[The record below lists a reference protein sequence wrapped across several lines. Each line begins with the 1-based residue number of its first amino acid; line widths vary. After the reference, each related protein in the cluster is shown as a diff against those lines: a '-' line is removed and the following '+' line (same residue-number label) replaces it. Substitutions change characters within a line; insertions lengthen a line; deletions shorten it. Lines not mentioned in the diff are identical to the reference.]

1 MDTFEVY
8 QVFIRNGLPYFLNYN
23 AYQKIL
29 LCQKHGKEMVDLII
43 NELKHF
49 G

>member
-1 MDTFEVY
+1 MDTFEIS

-29 LCQKHGKEMVDLII
+29 LGQKHGKEMVDLII